1 MTEAIPFLIDK
12 RKDKTS
18 IQFIV
23 RIKGQRLRFV
33 PGITIETK
41 YWIDNVRWCKENKQ
55 YPEGY
60 LNNIQIKKYKE
71 IIEDIIAEFQS
82 NLVVPTQQSFKD
94 AIQRRID
101 EINLQEGGVVS
112 DEKQKE
118 IDIQQK
124 LQLFI
129 PFAESYKE
137 SSDKSISTK
146 KGYQTTIN
154 KLKEYES
161 HIGVNLKFEDV
172 DISFYNKLKQY
183 LINKDHSK
191 NYIGGLFK
199 NIILFMGEAKAQGL
213 CDFEKPRGFT
223 VEREDGD
230 SISLSIEEI
239 KKIHDVV
246 FTEELVKKHYPDLR
260 PQNMSRKLKS
270 LNTERDRFI
279 IL

>member
-137 SSDKSISTK
+137 SSVQRKDIRPRSI
-146 KGYQTTIN
+146 N
-154 KLKEYES
+154 
-161 HIGVNLKFEDV
+161 
-172 DISFYNKLKQY
+172 
-183 LINKDHSK
+183 
-191 NYIGGLFK
+191 
-199 NIILFMGEAKAQGL
+199 
-213 CDFEKPRGFT
+213 
-223 VEREDGD
+223 
-230 SISLSIEEI
+230 
-239 KKIHDVV
+239 
-246 FTEELVKKHYPDLR
+246 
-260 PQNMSRKLKS
+260 
-270 LNTERDRFI
+270 
-279 IL
+279 